1 MLPGA
6 CATRA
11 YPLLPRRSTPQA
23 TARQQKVFC
32 EKTLLLSCHVCMLCM
47 HYVVIVLCMLCMH
60 LRDTRHGAVQWHFS
74 NILTLNP
81 FIMSNSQPS
90 STKRNVRVDLFSVAL
105 DDDKALTAMQ
115 TKLNQWL
122 TAGTLLKYQIHTTST
137 HALFNVCR
145 SKEA

>member
-1 MLPGA
+1 
-6 CATRA
+6 
-11 YPLLPRRSTPQA
+11 
-23 TARQQKVFC
+23 
-32 EKTLLLSCHVCMLCM
+32 
-47 HYVVIVLCMLCMH
+47 
-60 LRDTRHGAVQWHFS
+60 
-74 NILTLNP
+74 
-81 FIMSNSQPS
+81 MSNSQPS